1 MLLFSVLFLK
11 ILNNCNLFYVVI
23 FKLINRNSY
32 KYQNSLKNMKTLTNF
47 LIMLPI
53 IGCLGCYDNEKQK
66 MQQEIYELRA
76 NRKEDSL
83 KRADLEKENKKILEL
98 CGKKEK
104 PKKEQNT
111 AKERKKIIYSEPKKI
126 QADKNSESLISYQK
140 ENSILDTSKTKKS
153 IFYPPKIDSLAL
165 AQENEKIEKNFVS
178 FLLAKGVYDRKKDG
192 TMDLNKIWYFKQF
205 YYEKTN
211 FNVSVN
217 FVKGVNLNVILNHT
231 KQDWESWNDEN
242 ADGKID
248 FYGKGGLTEGEE
260 PFENFSPEKQNEIL
274 GRLTKLKSKIME
286 DAKWKYK

>member
-83 KRADLEKENKKILEL
+83 KRADLEKKNKKNLEL

-104 PKKEQNT
+104 PKKKQ
-111 AKERKKIIYSEPKKI
+111 
-126 QADKNSESLISYQK
+126 
-140 ENSILDTSKTKKS
+140 
-153 IFYPPKIDSLAL
+153 
-165 AQENEKIEKNFVS
+165 KNFVS